1 MKSAD
6 FLQYLRGRVASLQKT
21 WKLNEGK
28 AFGMWFGQEY
38 FELDDTDAFESV
50 SVDGGNDKDID
61 LFYVDHELE
70 RIAVAQ
76 LKFETNGKY
85 KAKKN
90 ELLGVLHTTDWL
102 KDPEALKREGR
113 PDLAAAANDYVDAIG
128 YGYSVEYLYVY
139 CGPDHKDVL
148 DAARQ
153 FNVNEAGNLPSK
165 HCTIMALDGLK
176 SIHEESV
183 DQNTR
188 LESGE
193 ISIEKDKVFEEE
205 GTFGRA
211 AVSTVSG
218 EQLREL
224 HQRFGDRLFER
235 NVRLFLGAHKGGVNA
250 GIRDT
255 LGSNSDRKNFWAYN
269 NGVTFICDHYDLKH
283 NKIQLKNFSIVNG
296 CQTTVSLA
304 NATTQAAKDSKVLV
318 RFIASPESVI
328 DSIIRFTNSQNP
340 IRLWDL
346 NAQDKL
352 QKRIRKELAELPKP
366 YLYLLR
372 KGEKRQLSP
381 ADRKKYKR
389 DGKLQVIQHDLNAQY
404 LAALR
409 GLPAIAYKDKG
420 KVFSTHRDEVF
431 PAQIRVEEVALAWQ
445 AGMVAKDLVKAELE
459 AAAESDDQ
467 PRIAVLKR
475 GATFFVLAAMG
486 MLLHERNGN
495 TFLNKLK
502 SEVVGSKKT
511 NKRLKNYAQIALEWH
526 VEIASDL
533 VDAGNEIASIVRS
546 QEGWGKIKPK
556 LQSKWKVFQVA
567 KDIMENS
574 LPKL

>member
-1 MKSAD
+1 MKLPD
-6 FLQYLRGRVASLQKT
+6 FLTYLKHRVESLQNS

-28 AFGMWFGQEY
+28 AFGMWFAEEY
-38 FELDDTDAFESV
+38 FELGDADAFESV

-61 LFYVDHELE
+61 LFYVDHEAE
-70 RIAVAQ
+70 RVVIAQ
-76 LKFETNGKY
+76 LKFEAKGKY
-85 KAKKN
+85 KGKKN

-102 KDPEALKREGR
+102 KDPEALTREGR
-113 PDLAAAANDYVDAIG
+113 SELAAAARDYLDAVST
-128 YGYSVEYLYVY
+128 GYSVEYLYVF

-148 DAARQ
+148 DTARQ
-153 FNVNEAGNLPSK
+153 FNVNEAGNVPSK
-165 HCTIMALDGLK
+165 HCTVISLDHLK
-176 SIHEESV
+176 TIHEEGV

-188 LESGE
+188 LDSCE
-193 ISIEKDKVFEEE
+193 ISLPKDKFFEES
-205 GTFGRA
+205 GTFGTA

-218 EQLREL
+218 EELRLL
-224 HQRFGDRLFER
+224 HENFGDRLFDR

-255 LGSNSDRKNFWAYN
+255 LGSDSDRQNFWAYN
-269 NGVTFICDHYDLKH
+269 NGVTFICDHYELKN
-283 NKIQLKNFSIVNG
+283 NKIRLTNFSIVNG

-304 NATTQAAKDSKVLV
+304 NATVQAARDSKVLV
-318 RFIASPESVI
+318 RFIASPEAVI

-352 QKRIRKELAELPKP
+352 QKRIRRELAELPKP

-372 KGEKRQLSP
+372 RGEKRQLSS
-381 ADRKKYKR
+381 AERTKYKR

-431 PAQIRVEEVALAWQ
+431 PAQVRAEEVALAWQ
-445 AGMVAKDLVKAELE
+445 AGLVAKDLVKNELE
-459 AAAESDDQ
+459 AAAKNEDK
-467 PRIAVLKR
+467 RRLAILKR
-475 GATFFVLAAMG
+475 GATFFTLAAMG

-502 SEVVGSKKT
+502 PEVAGSKRT
-511 NKRLKNYAQIALEWH
+511 ARRLKNYAEIALEWH
-526 VEIASDL
+526 AEIVSDL
-533 VDAGNEIASIVRS
+533 VDAGNEIASVVRS
-546 QEGWGKIKPK
+546 QEGWSKIKPK
-556 LQSKWKVFQVA
+556 LQSKWRVYKVA
-567 KDIMENS
+567 KDVMEAS